1 MVLTLNNDGRE
12 REVEILSGTASSP
25 DFLALGPATVLL
37 RDEPSWR
44 SALPTAAGNDA
55 AGLEAWVPPMPKGD
69 PGTMTKD
76 ANIVAIRRGDGR

>member
-12 REVEILSGTASSP
+12 REVELLSGTASSP

-55 AGLEAWVPPMPKGD
+55 AGLEAVAPMPKGD
-69 PGTMTKD
+69 PGTTMKD